1 MERIFAEMKK
11 FFALVLALTMALSL
25 VACGSKDDTR
35 KLAGT
40 WQYSMDLSE
49 EMNQQMATA
58 LEMDDLQLDASFA
71 IYMSLTVAEDG
82 AYTMAVDMDATGA
95 ELNEYMQALAP
106 VMSEAMY
113 AAAEAEGMSR
123 EDFDAALV
131 ELGMTAEEYVAAILG
146 AFDVSA
152 LLSAMAGTEDTMVS
166 TGYCKAED
174 GKLYLAETAD
184 GLTGDAGYV
193 NYTLS
198 GDTMTWTDEEGE
210 LSSQLTQQE
219 QELMSFPMVWTK
231 QAAE

>member
-1 MERIFAEMKK
+1 MKK
-11 FFALVLALTMALSL
+11 FTALVLAVVMMFSL
-25 VACGSKDDTR
+25 AACGSKDETK
-35 KLAGT
+35 KLVGT
-40 WQYSMDLSE
+40 WQYSMDISE

-106 VMSEAMY
+106 VMTEAMY

-146 AFDVSA
+146 AFDMSA
-152 LLSAMAGTEDTMVS
+152 LLGAMVGTEDTMVS
-166 TGYCKAED
+166 TGYCKAEE
-174 GKLYLAETAD
+174 GKLYLAETAA
-184 GLTGDAGYV
+184 GLTADAGYV

-210 LSSQLTQQE
+210 LSSQLTEQE
-219 QELMSFPMVWTK
+219 QELMQFPMVWTK